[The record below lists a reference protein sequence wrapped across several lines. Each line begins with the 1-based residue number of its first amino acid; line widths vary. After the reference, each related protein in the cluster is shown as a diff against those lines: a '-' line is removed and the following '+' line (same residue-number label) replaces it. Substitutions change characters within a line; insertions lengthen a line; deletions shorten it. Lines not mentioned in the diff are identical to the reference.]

1 MLDPVKLLK
10 VPDELVQLFYDL
22 ETDILKDIAERLVM
36 NDFKLSPTSAYR
48 LKKLDELG
56 LHQDAVI
63 KKIAT
68 ILKESEKKVKKA
80 INDTSYKN
88 VNSDNEMLKQ
98 HDLFSNANYDTGEL
112 RDIILKGIRQTNG
125 ELRNITKSMA
135 GAASKTYERAL
146 DNAYLKV
153 RSGAYSY
160 TEAIKTAVDDL
171 ASKGMDTFTYKSGRH
186 EQVST
191 IVRRAV
197 LTGVNKTAI
206 ETQLANLSKIGV
218 NFVRTTQHLGARP
231 THEIW
236 QGKTFYYGEPVE
248 GYQSLEEGTGYGT
261 GEGLGGWNCRHGIR
275 IALEEMGIEY
285 TEQPIDT
292 EENNRIYELEQRQ
305 RYNERMIREWKRRR
319 DIKKAAGQDHS
330 KESRKVK
337 EWNARQD
344 RFVKAHPELKR
355 QMNREVVSKEKMNIP
370 EMKVQNIS
378 GNEPLGFREYTESEI
393 KNMALNNETILE
405 EFIPELKTKWSGNIV
420 YSENKT
426 DSYGKLWSCDIRTSH
441 TTSPHILL
449 HEQLHAR
456 SISYFDKDIYKKYKY
471 SEEVSVQFLAQELSE
486 KKGIEILI
494 GGYEKNIECLR
505 EINEASSLYETNF
518 EFAIELFKQQTI
530 RRYEWL
536 EAKIYDKMI
545 ADGNI
550 EKMERV
556 MKLLERTDM
565 EY

>member
-10 VPDELVQLFYDL
+10 VPDELVLLFYDL

-48 LKKLDELG
+48 LKKLNELG

-63 KKIAT
+63 KKIAA

-80 INDTSYKN
+80 VNDTTYQN
-88 VNSDNEMLKQ
+88 INSDNEMLKQ

-112 RDIILKGIRQTNG
+112 RDIMLKGIRQTNG

-135 GAASKTYERAL
+135 GAVSKTYERAL

-160 TEAIKTAVDDL
+160 TEAIKTAVEDL
-171 ASKGMDTFTYKSGRH
+171 ASKGMETFEYKSGKH

-191 IVRRAV
+191 VVRRAV

-206 ETQLANLSKIGV
+206 ETQLANLSKMGM
-218 NFVRTTQHLGARP
+218 NLVRTTQHLGARP

-236 QGKTFYYGEPVE
+236 QGKTFYVGEPVE
-248 GYQSLEEGTGYGT
+248 GYLSLEEGTGYGT

-275 IALEEMGIEY
+275 IALEVMGIEY

-292 EENNRIYELEQRQ
+292 EENNRIYELEQQQ

-319 DIKKAAGQDHS
+319 DIKKAGGQDYS

-344 RFVKAHPELKR
+344 SFVKAHPELKR
-355 QMNREVVSKEKMNIP
+355 QMNREIISKRTSKGLSSGKNNSLEQGSTEIIQRGKLTKTDPDTKIKVLEAYEKRLVNYDHERAVVIAKDGSVYEVIGTSGHVYP
-370 EMKVQNIS
+370 EC
-378 GNEPLGFREYTESEI
+378 LGKAVLEDAFVTHNHPEHETEYTFS
-393 KNMALNNETILE
+393 
-405 EFIPELKTKWSGNIV
+405 
-420 YSENKT
+420 KT
-426 DSYGKLWSCDIRTSH
+426 DLSFFSDFRLNTLRGVDNAFVYQVANSGAATVKDFDYYNWYDVLNGRHAMMTDEY
-441 TTSPHILL
+441 L
-449 HEQLHAR
+449 HRNLNYWR
-456 SISYFDKDIYKKYKY
+456 KKK
-471 SEEVSVQFLAQELSE
+471 
-486 KKGIEILI
+486 
-494 GGYEKNIECLR
+494 
-505 EINEASSLYETNF
+505 
-518 EFAIELFKQQTI
+518 
-530 RRYEWL
+530 
-536 EAKIYDKMI
+536 
-545 ADGNI
+545 
-550 EKMERV
+550 
-556 MKLLERTDM
+556 
-565 EY
+565 

>member
-1 MLDPVKLLK
+1 MLDPVKLQK
-10 VPDELVQLFYDL
+10 VPDELVRLFYDL

-56 LHQDAVI
+56 LHQDAVVR
-63 KKIAT
+63 KIAA

-80 INDTSYKN
+80 INDTSYLN
-88 VNSDNEMLKQ
+88 INSDNEMLKQ

-112 RDIILKGIRQTNG
+112 RDIMLKGIRQTNG

-160 TEAIKTAVDDL
+160 TEAIKSVVDDL
-171 ASKGMDTFTYKSGRH
+171 ASKGMETFTYKSGKH

-191 IVRRAV
+191 VVRRAV

-206 ETQLANLSKIGV
+206 ETQLANLSKMGM
-218 NFVRTTQHLGARP
+218 NLVRTTQHLGSRP
-231 THEIW
+231 THEVW
-236 QGKTFYYGEPVE
+236 QGKTFYVGEPVE
-248 GYQSLEEGTGYGT
+248 GYLSLEEGTGYGT

-292 EENNRIYELEQRQ
+292 EENNRIYELEQQQ

-319 DIKKAAGQDHS
+319 DIKKAGGQDHS

-344 RFVKAHPELKR
+344 SFVKAHPELKR
-355 QMNREVVSKEKMNIP
+355 QMNREIISKQVSKGLS
-370 EMKVQNIS
+370 S
-378 GNEPLGFREYTESEI
+378 GKNNSLEQGGTEI
-393 KNMALNNETILE
+393 IQRGKLT
-405 EFIPELKTKWSGNIV
+405 
-420 YSENKT
+420 KT
-426 DSYGKLWSCDIRTSH
+426 DSDTKIKVLEAYEERLVTYDHERAVVITKDGIVYEVIGHNSIVDISVIDDLKGAFVTHNHPDKVTNYSFSGEDVELFIKQEIGILRGIDNKFVYSMQRTEK
-441 TTSPHILL
+441 TFSPFDDIKNRFKH
-449 HEQLHAR
+449 
-456 SISYFDKDIYKKYKY
+456 SYFNKVIENNDWQALDD
-471 SEEVSVQFLAQELSE
+471 EEYH
-486 KKGIEILI
+486 EI
-494 GGYEKNIECLR
+494 
-505 EINEASSLYETNF
+505 
-518 EFAIELFKQQTI
+518 
-530 RRYEWL
+530 
-536 EAKIYDKMI
+536 
-545 ADGNI
+545 
-550 EKMERV
+550 V
-556 MKLLERTDM
+556 KLLSNDINFIYERSGRK
-565 EY
+565 